1 MSATDAVARML
12 TLVPWLLERP
22 GASLTETAEAFGV
35 SEAVIRGDLDHLD
48 FCGLPGLGG
57 GDLFDVTLV
66 EDRIVVTMADELRRP
81 MRPTPGEALR
91 LVLTASTAAAVMG
104 DEVPALRSAVA
115 KVRDALGVPEGAAE
129 VVGPTV
135 PSGAAALVRQAVE
148 SRRRVRLTYQG
159 RADAEPRDR
168 EVDPWAVHLVDGSWY
183 LQGHDH
189 GVADVRSFRLDRIAD
204 VAILDE
210 DVAQSPPAD
219 LPPPRYVPGPD
230 DVEVILETDRS
241 ARWLSDAVEPDE
253 VSDLPHGGVRI
264 VFRTDALPWVTRLLL
279 MAGGGARAMAPAD
292 LDRTAADVAR
302 AALGRYPTP
311 PD

>member
-22 GASLTETAEAFGV
+22 GASLAETADAFRV
-35 SEAVIRGDLDHLD
+35 SEDVIRADLDHLD

-91 LVLTASTAAAVMG
+91 LVLTASVAASVMG

-129 VVGPTV
+129 VVGPSV
-135 PSGAAALVRQAVE
+135 PSRAAALVREAVAA
-148 SRRRVRLTYQG
+148 RRRVRLTYQG

-168 EVDPWAVHLVDGSWY
+168 DVDPWAVHLVDGSWY

-189 GVADVRSFRLDRIAD
+189 GVGDVRSFRLDRIAD
-204 VAILDE
+204 VVLLD
-210 DVAQSPPAD
+210 DAVTAAPPAD
-219 LPPPRYVPGPD
+219 LPAPRYVPGPD

-241 ARWLSDAVEPDE
+241 GRWLADAVEPDE
-253 VSDLPHGGVRI
+253 VSDLPDGGVRL

-279 MAGGGARAMAPAD
+279 MAGGAARAVAPAG
-292 LDRTAADVAR
+292 LGRSAADAAR
-302 AALGRYPTP
+302 EALGRYLPSE
-311 PD
+311 D